1 MSKNFNITSQERENI
16 RILHLAGDLT
26 DSDTDLAAFIKP
38 SDRALILNFSE
49 VKYIN
54 SAGIA
59 QLICLLKETQEKK
72 LTVLIHGVSPHY
84 QKIFEMV
91 GLTKYLFLYPDEK
104 SALAAAG
111 ILE

>member
-49 VKYIN
+49 IKYIN

-72 LTVLIHGVSPHY
+72 LGVAH
-84 QKIFEMV
+84 
-91 GLTKYLFLYPDEK
+91 GLTV
-104 SALAAAG
+104 G
-111 ILE
+111 Q